1 MTDGTIQKVKQQYN
15 QSGGPALEVTLA
27 EIQED
32 LKLRPPQVI
41 DLDEVQLSNGIGNG
55 HVEQGPG
62 SGKTFD
68 HMTYYIILT
77 MPAGHWSILLCFMYL
92 WHSSN
97 WCMLLRS
104 SECSTGTSDGTRNPL
119 IGPEYHVCIFE
130 HDPWRSPHRV
140 HVTGTFLYQMLYK
153 NMYC

>member
-1 MTDGTIQKVKQQYN
+1 MWDMADIYKWIRLIILIYSYCQLTDGIIQKVKQQYN

-68 HMTYYIILT
+68 HMTVIIILL
-77 MPAGHWSILLCFMYL
+77 H
-92 WHSSN
+92 
-97 WCMLLRS
+97 
-104 SECSTGTSDGTRNPL
+104 
-119 IGPEYHVCIFE
+119 
-130 HDPWRSPHRV
+130 
-140 HVTGTFLYQMLYK
+140 K
-153 NMYC
+153 

>member
-62 SGKTFD
+62 SGKTFH
-68 HMTYYIILT
+68 HMTVITIV
-77 MPAGHWSILLCFMYL
+77 LLHKQE
-92 WHSSN
+92 HSAVFYVFVAFLQSV
-97 WCMLLRS
+97 
-104 SECSTGTSDGTRNPL
+104 
-119 IGPEYHVCIFE
+119 YA
-130 HDPWRSPHRV
+130 
-140 HVTGTFLYQMLYK
+140 VTQFRMFDWNQ
-153 NMYC
+153 

>member
-1 MTDGTIQKVKQQYN
+1 MWDVADIYKWIRLIILIYSYCQLTDGTIQKVKQQYN

-62 SGKTFD
+62 SGKTF
-68 HMTYYIILT
+68 HHIITIILL
-77 MPAGHWSILLCFMYL
+77 H
-92 WHSSN
+92 
-97 WCMLLRS
+97 
-104 SECSTGTSDGTRNPL
+104 
-119 IGPEYHVCIFE
+119 
-130 HDPWRSPHRV
+130 
-140 HVTGTFLYQMLYK
+140 K
-153 NMYC
+153 